1 MLKARTNKLN
11 KPEDGNF
18 GKVWNYICD
27 QHEIKECF
35 TEGFFN
41 PVGGNLMA
49 GDTVRMMEIR
59 QNRIMAIC
67 DGIILEVKND
77 ATGYNVEFHPLSTKI
92 SNFPRPKVKK
102 EKPKDEAPPEFIL
115 GTGLVEWNLG
125 KRAYTIFANGKP
137 VCEVE
142 NKAEA
147 HAIARGDKPI
157 PAIV

>member
-1 MLKARTNKLN
+1 
-11 KPEDGNF
+11 
-18 GKVWNYICD
+18 
-27 QHEIKECF
+27 
-35 TEGFFN
+35 
-41 PVGGNLMA
+41 MA

-59 QNRIMAIC
+59 QNRVMAVC
-67 DGIILEVKND
+67 EGIILEVKHTE
-77 ATGYNVEFHPLSTKI
+77 TGYNVEFHPLSTKI
-92 SNFPRPKVKK
+92 SKFPRPKIEK
-102 EKPKDEAPPEFIL
+102 EKPKEEAPPEFIL

-157 PAIV
+157 PVTA